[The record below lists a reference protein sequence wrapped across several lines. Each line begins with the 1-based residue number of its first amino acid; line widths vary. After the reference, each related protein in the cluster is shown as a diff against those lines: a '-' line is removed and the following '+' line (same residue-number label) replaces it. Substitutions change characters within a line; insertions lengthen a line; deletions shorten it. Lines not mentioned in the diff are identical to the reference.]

1 MEVGRVRISSPHL
14 YTHTHTHILSFS
26 VSPFPAI
33 LHQHAASS
41 KWEAATRLCRFV
53 KDPALWA
60 CLAGMAAAARDLN
73 TVEVAYAA
81 INEAD
86 KVQYIA
92 HIRDLPTAERRNAEL
107 ALFCHQPQQAEAV
120 YLQAGMVYRA
130 IELNIQLFNWERWAL
145 K

>member
-1 MEVGRVRISSPHL
+1 
-14 YTHTHTHILSFS
+14 
-26 VSPFPAI
+26 
-33 LHQHAASS
+33 
-41 KWEAATRLCRFV
+41 
-53 KDPALWA
+53 
-60 CLAGMAAAARDLN
+60 MAAAARDLN

-86 KVQYIA
+86 KVQYIT

-130 IELNIQLFNWERWAL
+130 IELNIHLFNWERWAL
-145 K
+145 KQ

>member
-1 MEVGRVRISSPHL
+1 MH
-14 YTHTHTHILSFS
+14 THTHTLSSS

-33 LHQHAASS
+33 LHQHAATS

-145 K
+145 N